1 MMNRGEKMAEEK
13 KEEEVVEETVD
24 NQEETVETTDSKEES
39 LESQMAKLQE
49 EVNTWKTD
57 YYKVF
62 ADMENLKR
70 RLEKEHQN
78 SLKFMMQSF
87 IEELLPLVV

>member
-1 MMNRGEKMAEEK
+1 MAEEK

-70 RLEKEHQN
+70 KIGKRTIRN
-78 SLKFMMQSF
+78 SLKFMMQS
-87 IEELLPLVV
+87 LLKNYFRLWII